1 MTGWIG
7 GSMID
12 RSTAAGGAERGRNHS
27 EGRTLVHFLAYVDLT
42 SGSLVVQLVIA
53 SIVAVPFLL
62 RTQIGRAFA
71 SVRALVGRPRMD
83 AKHGA
88 RRD

>member
-1 MTGWIG
+1 
-7 GSMID
+7 MIP
-12 RSTAAGGAERGRNHS
+12 
-27 EGRTLVHFLAYVDLT
+27 FLAYVDLT

-71 SVRALVGRPRMD
+71 TVRALVSRQRID
-83 AKHGA
+83 ANDGA

>member
-1 MTGWIG
+1 
-7 GSMID
+7 MIP
-12 RSTAAGGAERGRNHS
+12 
-27 EGRTLVHFLAYVDLT
+27 FLAYVDLT

-62 RTQIGRAFA
+62 RTQIGRAFS
-71 SVRALVGRPRMD
+71 SVRALVGRPRID
-83 AKHGA
+83 ANDGA